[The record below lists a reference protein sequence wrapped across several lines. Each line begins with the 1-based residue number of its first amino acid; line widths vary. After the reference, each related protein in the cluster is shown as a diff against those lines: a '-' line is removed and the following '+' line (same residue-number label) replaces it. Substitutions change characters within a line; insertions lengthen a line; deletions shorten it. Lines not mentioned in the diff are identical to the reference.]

1 MIQQDCK
8 HSLTTSEYCE
18 SHESYYHPFAGLE
31 GKCPWCERDK
41 FREELGLIKEVF
53 QAAVAN
59 RRGKGGQQVPYHGDF
74 CSIPPSTIRDLE
86 NWVKIFKAALDSP
99 KCQCQW
105 EAGDSPCRVHGEES
119 L

>member
-1 MIQQDCK
+1 MKGIFDMKEKSKLQ
-8 HSLTTSEYCE
+8 EAVE
-18 SHESYYHPFAGLE
+18 SFIEVA
-31 GKCPWCERDK
+31 
-41 FREELGLIKEVF
+41 ELAISSKR
-53 QAAVAN
+53 N
-59 RRGKGGQQVPYHGDF
+59 KGGQQVPYHGDF

-86 NWVKIFKAALDSP
+86 QWVKIFKVALDSP